1 MSNTIIPSEI
11 ISNIFYIRGKK
22 VILDYHLAA
31 LYEIETRVLNQA
43 VRRNTNR
50 FPSDFMFELTD
61 EEYQNLISQNVISS
75 WGGRRKPPLAFTE
88 QGVAML
94 SGILKSNK
102 AIQVNIAIMRTF
114 VKLREMMI
122 ENKELQSK
130 IEEFEKKYDNKFL
143 IVFEAIKQLV
153 DKKNQPRKVIG
164 YKVQNKD

>member
-1 MSNTIIPSEI
+1 MSNAIVPSEI
-11 ISNIFYIRGKK
+11 ISTIFYIRGKK
-22 VILDYHLAA
+22 AMLDYHLAA